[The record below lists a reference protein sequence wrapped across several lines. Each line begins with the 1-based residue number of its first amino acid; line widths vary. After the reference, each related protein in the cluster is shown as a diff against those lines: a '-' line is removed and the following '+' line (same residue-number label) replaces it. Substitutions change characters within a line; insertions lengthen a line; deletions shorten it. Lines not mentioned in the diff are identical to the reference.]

1 MYAMYVTFTVE
12 SAPLLSE
19 PVHKSDF
26 SEHVKVMHKERDSG
40 FEREYQV
47 CMQLCFNLV
56 SHVSTYISMHPHM
69 NLYLFAYIINFC
81 QTIDSIPDGVMDIA
95 KAHRPK
101 NRYLN
106 IHTCESVYA
115 VVYIV
120 ATNWLRSV
128 RPLLAG

>member
-1 MYAMYVTFTVE
+1 MDLRGNTRYACLCATM
-12 SAPLLSE
+12 LS
-19 PVHKSDF
+19 
-26 SEHVKVMHKERDSG
+26 
-40 FEREYQV
+40 
-47 CMQLCFNLV
+47 LV
-56 SHVSTYISMHPHM
+56 SHESTYISMHPHM
-69 NLYLFAYIINFC
+69 NLYLFGYIITFC

-115 VVYIV
+115 VVCTL

-128 RPLLAG
+128 QLSLAG